1 MMRIFTLAFLLAAGL
16 CAQAQIKNPVQ
27 WTYTAAKT
35 ADKSYTV
42 TITAT
47 VASPWHIYSQNTPK
61 GGPVPTKFSFKANP
75 LFTLAGVV
83 NESGKLETTHDENFD
98 VDVKYYSTKVV
109 FTQAV
114 KLKANVKTNI
124 TGTVQYMVCNDNQC
138 LPPKQLSFDIKLQ

>member
-1 MMRIFTLAFLLAAGL
+1 MMRIFTLAVLLVTGF
-16 CAQAQIKNPVQ
+16 CAQAQIKDPVQ
-27 WTYTAAKT
+27 WTYAATKT
-35 ADKSYTV
+35 ADKTYTI

-75 LFTLAGVV
+75 LLTLNGVI
-83 NESGKLETTHDENFD
+83 NETGKLENTHDENFD